1 MSARANMKV
10 GKRLSIGFGSM
21 VVVFIFIAIAGMW
34 SLYHFNALLDETVA
48 EVNKSLKVGL
58 VAEDV
63 HGIKENVA
71 AMILNNSA
79 TEKAAHNA
87 VITQYRQDYRKLMDE
102 LKQSAKAEK
111 SQELLQKI
119 EKTIMDAKSYN
130 NSTIELALAGKDG
143 DAGRIYTAQALPAMK
158 EIQKAVNELQQFG
171 ILRIN
176 SVEHSAERFY
186 RTMILLFSIFIGFIL
201 AIAIGFGVVTTRS
214 ITTPVNA
221 LLTLLGRV
229 AEGDVSKDVP
239 RDLQGRRD
247 EMGQLATSLQTVV
260 LNLRTMLAEI
270 STGIQTVASSS
281 TELSMISEEM
291 KAGLKDASSRSSTV
305 AAASEE
311 MSANTVSVA
320 SGMEQASANLASVA
334 TATEEMSATI
344 ADIAGNAE
352 KARSVSAEATIQGM
366 AVAGIVKNLGAA
378 AQEISTVTETIT
390 SISAQTNLLALNATI
405 EAARAGA
412 AGKGFAVVANEIKTL
427 AEQTAGATADIR
439 KKIAGI
445 QSVTGSAMADIEKIT
460 QIVKEVGDIVSAIA
474 TAIEEQATVTRDIAG
489 NIGQATSGVKD
500 ANQRVTQNATV
511 TKSVTQEIAAVN
523 TATGEID
530 VAAGQVNASAIELSR
545 MAENLKNIIGNFKT

>member
-1 MSARANMKV
+1 MSVLANMKV
-10 GKRLSIGFGSM
+10 GKRLSIGFGSI
-21 VVVFIFIAIAGMW
+21 VAVFIFIAIAGMW
-34 SLYHFNALLDETVA
+34 SLYHFNALLDETIA
-48 EVNKSLKVGL
+48 EVHESLKVGL

-143 DAGRIYTAQALPAMK
+143 DAGRIYTVKALPAMK
-158 EIQKAVNELQQFG
+158 EIQKAVNELQQWG

-176 SVEHSAERFY
+176 SVEHSAEGFY
-186 RTMILLFSIFIGFIL
+186 RTMILLFTIFIGFIL

-214 ITTPVNA
+214 ITTPVNT

-239 RDLQGRRD
+239 QDLQGRRD

-320 SGMEQASANLASVA
+320 SGMEQASANLTSVA

-352 KARSVSAEATIQGM
+352 KARSVSAEAAIQGM

-445 QSVTGSAMADIEKIT
+445 QSVTGSAIADIGKIT
-460 QIVKEVGDIVSAIA
+460 QIVKEVGDIVAAIA

-489 NIGQATSGVKD
+489 NISQATLGVKD
-500 ANQRVTQNATV
+500 ANQRVTQNAIV

-523 TATGEID
+523 SATGEID
-530 VAAGQVNASAIELSR
+530 AAAGRVNTSAKELSR
-545 MAENLKNIIGNFKT
+545 MASNLKETVGNFRT